1 MKLSSVFVRMGKV
14 FPSPVTMED
23 IRRMPRRELTEF
35 EKEKPYA
42 KYFCKE
48 LAEVPAEDLEK
59 VNSGPLDPTIVTTIR
74 NRNDLLRPGYLEDE
88 TGYSV
93 LEDGSGFAATLV
105 NMPDVT
111 PEMLDWWFNWH
122 PLEGLR
128 YALWCPVA
136 HTDIS
141 AKDPARHLDSS
152 GIPLRVRNYGSTHY
166 PVEGFNLASAQ
177 KVIIEFFSP
186 QNFGLDMSLFR
197 EPGIS
202 RAYCANVTLDMLKM
216 PFNVFFHAVR
226 EVDGGI
232 EYRSRYWLGYT
243 MKDGLPKR
251 VKRPLPYK
259 IIDLARNNCLHSLIE
274 YNNLASFLPDVFDE
288 MGGVI

>member
-1 MKLSSVFVRMGKV
+1 MKRTSLFIRMSKV

-23 IRRMPRRELTEF
+23 IRRMRRRELTRS
-35 EKEKPYA
+35 EKERPYA
-42 KYFCKE
+42 KYFYKE

-59 VNSGPLDPTIVTTIR
+59 VNDGPLDPATVTTIR
-74 NRNDLLRPGYLEDE
+74 NRNDLMKPGYLGDE

-141 AKDPARHLDSS
+141 AKEPYRHNP
-152 GIPLRVRNYGSTHY
+152 INR
-166 PVEGFNLASAQ
+166 
-177 KVIIEFFSP
+177 
-186 QNFGLDMSLFR
+186 SL
-197 EPGIS
+197 
-202 RAYCANVTLDMLKM
+202 K
-216 PFNVFFHAVR
+216 PF
-226 EVDGGI
+226 
-232 EYRSRYWLGYT
+232 L
-243 MKDGLPKR
+243 
-251 VKRPLPYK
+251 
-259 IIDLARNNCLHSLIE
+259 
-274 YNNLASFLPDVFDE
+274 
-288 MGGVI
+288 